1 MAAADSLDVTLVHVD
16 SSILSCWEEK
26 VKQGLDCS
34 LLLKHSKGK
43 IITTLK
49 CSEVLKPPKAKDGRQ
64 LTPSSQAEVKG
75 RKKKNKGGKQ
85 KKLES
90 LLSYHQRLVEEKGLP
105 PSRLMLQ
112 HAVVAEAASSVP
124 PEQAELFQCDQCDF
138 TSSSKRGV
146 SSHKGHNH
154 KNTQKPETLRELEHD
169 KSLNSSH
176 VSEVRDEYS
185 SSFNADCEEPDEE
198 EIERIRGILEGTNQC
213 FFCGYGAP
221 VPWVHP
227 SKGDNLSGRDI
238 WDHVWAE
245 HPKET
250 DWFA

>member
-1 MAAADSLDVTLVHVD
+1 MPEVDIRDVTLASAD
-16 SSILSCWEEK
+16 PTLISCWEEK

-34 LLLKHSKGK
+34 LLLRHSKGK
-43 IITTLK
+43 VITTLK
-49 CSEVLKPPKAKDGRQ
+49 CSVVRKPPEAKEDCH
-64 LTPSSQAEVKG
+64 LTPSSQAELKG
-75 RKKKNKGGKQ
+75 RKKKKNKGGKK

-90 LLSYHQRLVEEKGLP
+90 LLSYHQRLVEERGLP

-112 HAVVAEAASSVP
+112 HAVVAETAPSNP
-124 PEQAELFQCDQCDF
+124 PEQAESFQCDQCDF

-146 SSHKGHNH
+146 SSHKGH
-154 KNTQKPETLRELEHD
+154 KNPQKPETLRELDHD

-176 VSEVRDEYS
+176 LSEEREEYS

-198 EIERIRGILEGTNQC
+198 ETERIRGILEGTNQC
-213 FFCGYGAP
+213 FFCGYDAP

-227 SKGDNLSGRDI
+227 SKGVNLSGRDI

-245 HPKET
+245 HPRESE
-250 DWFA
+250 WFA